1 VTSAWAAAIRASA
14 RRWSESAAA
23 CCGARPTSAPGGR
36 RPSAIIRISAST
48 AAESSE
54 SPIALGDAARRL
66 LIPALL
72 AIVLAGCGEDSGSS
86 AGTGDGA
93 ARECADSWSASAGDA
108 LPYMSDLAKAG
119 ADSAFVGAADGE
131 CVIYV
136 QNPGDQGEVYVF
148 TARGDRW
155 SAPKRG
161 DVPELRRLDG
171 NARVLAGGRI
181 ELD

>member
-1 VTSAWAAAIRASA
+1 MKSSWASAMRASA

-23 CCGARPTSAPGGR
+23 CSGARPTSAPGGR
-36 RPSAIIRISAST
+36 RPSAIIRISTST
-48 AAESSE
+48 AAESSG

-72 AIVLAGCGEDSGSS
+72 AIVLAGCGEGSGSP
-86 AGTGDGA
+86 AGADGDA
-93 ARECADSWSASAGDA
+93 ARGCADSWNESAGDA
-108 LPYMSDLAKAG
+108 LPYMSDVAKGG
-119 ADSAFVGAADGE
+119 ADTAFVGSAGGQ

-148 TARGDRW
+148 TARGDTW
-155 SAPKRG
+155 AAPKRG
-161 DVPELRRLDG
+161 DVPELRRLDS
-171 NARVLAGGRI
+171 NARILAGGRI